1 MSLRARFA
9 FAFALVSAVVA
20 GVVGVLSYH
29 AAAERITQ
37 ANDTTLAAATT
48 ALAENQTGVLAPT
61 APPGD
66 DGAAG
71 PTGGRPD
78 GSGPDRRGPDGAE
91 RFQMLVGQRVA
102 PDGGVTP
109 LGGRAVPLPVTDVAR
124 GLAADPAAGRTDTT
138 QTRVGRDDYRILTTS
153 LGDGRGALQVAMD
166 VDVSD
171 RVVQGMANE
180 IAVVSL
186 VVLVVA
192 AAAGW
197 LLAGRITQRL
207 VRLTGLAEQV
217 SARGGVTGPDGEALR
232 VPVEGSDEVG
242 RLAASFTTMVERL
255 AASREAQDRLVQ
267 DAAHELRTPL
277 TSLRTNASVLR
288 RFAELP
294 AQARERLVADVQG
307 ETRELSHLV
316 DELVELALSG
326 HSEEPEET
334 VALATLATH
343 VAERVGRRSGREVV
357 VDADESVVRGY
368 RASLE
373 RGVGN
378 LLENAAKFDGGSD
391 APIELRVRR
400 GTTTVRDHGPGILP
414 ADADRVFDRFY
425 RADAAR
431 GLPGSGLGLAI
442 VRDVAERHGGA
453 AFVTTPSGG
462 GASVG
467 FGVAPER
474 LLPDPRRNPPGPWW
488 ADSG

>member
-9 FAFALVSAVVA
+9 LAFALVSAVVA
-20 GVVGVLSYH
+20 GLVGGLSYH
-29 AAAERITQ
+29 AVAEQTTQ

-48 ALAENQTGVLAPT
+48 ALAENQTGVLGSTP

-66 DGAAG
+66 DGGG
-71 PTGGRPD
+71 PPRGD
-78 GSGPDRRGPDGAE
+78 RGPGDSPA
-91 RFQMLVGQRVA
+91 RFQMLVGRRIA
-102 PDGGVTP
+102 PDGGVTV
-109 LGGRAVPLPVTDVAR
+109 LGGRPVVLPVTDVAR
-124 GLAADPAAGRTDTT
+124 GLAGAPAAGRTDTT
-138 QTRVGRDDYRILTTS
+138 EIAVGHDDYRILTTS
-153 LGDGRGALQVAMD
+153 LGGGAGALQVAMD
-166 VDVSD
+166 VDLSN
-171 RVVQGMANE
+171 RLVQGTANE

-186 VVLVVA
+186 IVLVVA

-207 VRLTGLAEQV
+207 VRLTRVAEQV
-217 SARGGVTGPDGEALR
+217 SARGGVSGPDVEALGA
-232 VPVEGSDEVG
+232 PVESVRGADEVG
-242 RLAASFTTMVERL
+242 RLSASFTTMVERL
-255 AASREAQDRLVQ
+255 ASSREAQDRLVQ

-288 RFAELP
+288 RFGELSP
-294 AQARERLVADVQG
+294 AARERLVSDVQG

-316 DELVELALSG
+316 DELVDLALSG
-326 HSEEPEET
+326 HSEEPEES
-334 VALATLATH
+334 VALAPLARRM
-343 VAERVGRRSGREVV
+343 ADRVTRRSGREIV
-357 VDADESVVRGY
+357 VDADDSVVRGY
-368 RASLE
+368 RAALE

-378 LLENAAKFDGGSD
+378 LLENAAKFDGD
-391 APIELRVRR
+391 AGVPIELRVRD

-462 GASVG
+462 GACVG
-467 FGVAPER
+467 FGVASER
-474 LLPDPRRNPPGPWW
+474 LVGDAAVDEVGT
-488 ADSG
+488 

>member
-9 FAFALVSAVVA
+9 LAFALVSAVVA
-20 GVVGVLSYH
+20 GLVGGLSYH
-29 AAAERITQ
+29 AVAERTTQ
-37 ANDTTLAAATT
+37 TNDTTLTAATI
-48 ALAENQTGVLAPT
+48 ALAAGQTGVLGSST
-61 APPGD
+61 PPAAD

-71 PTGGRPD
+71 GPPAGAHGRADP
-78 GSGPDRRGPDGAE
+78 A
-91 RFQMLVGQRVA
+91 RFQMLVGSRIG
-102 PDGGVTP
+102 PDGTVTV
-109 LGGRAVPLPVTDVAR
+109 LGGRPVALPVTDTARELAGALVA
-124 GLAADPAAGRTDTT
+124 GGTDTIEIT
-138 QTRVGRDDYRILTTS
+138 AGHDNYRVLTTS
-153 LGDGRGALQVAMD
+153 LGAGAGALQVAMD
-166 VDVSD
+166 VDLSD
-171 RVVQGMANE
+171 RLVQGTAEE
-180 IAVVSL
+180 ISVVSL
-186 VVLVVA
+186 IVLVVA

-217 SARGGVTGPDGEALR
+217 SARGGVSGPDVEALGA
-232 VPVEGSDEVG
+232 PVEGHDEVG
-242 RLAASFTTMVERL
+242 RLSASFRTMVERL
-255 AASREAQDRLVQ
+255 ASSREAQDRLVQ

-316 DELVELALSG
+316 DELVDLALSG
-326 HSEEPEET
+326 HTEEPEEP
-334 VALATLATH
+334 VALAALAQRAADR
-343 VAERVGRRSGREVV
+343 VARRSGREIV
-357 VDADESVVRGY
+357 VDPDGSVVRGY
-368 RASLE
+368 RAALE

-378 LLENAAKFDGGSD
+378 LLENAAKFDGDSG
-391 APIELRVRR
+391 APIELRVRA
-400 GTTTVRDHGPGILP
+400 GTTTVCDHGPGILP

-453 AFVTTPSGG
+453 AFATTPSGG
-462 GASVG
+462 GACVG

-474 LLPDPRRNPPGPWW
+474 LVTGDAPGGVEAP
-488 ADSG
+488 AEA

>member
-1 MSLRARFA
+1 VSLRARFA
-9 FAFALVSAVVA
+9 LAFAVISLVVA
-20 GVVGVLSYH
+20 GLVGVLSYH

-37 ANDTTLAAATT
+37 ANDTTLAAATA
-48 ALAENQTGVLAPT
+48 ALAENQTGVLTSTTPL
-61 APPGD
+61 PPGD
-66 DGAAG
+66 DGPPAQDS
-71 PTGGRPD
+71 RPD
-78 GSGPDRRGPDGAE
+78 TPSRL
-91 RFQMLVGQRVA
+91 QMLVGRRLA
-102 PDGGVTP
+102 PDGSATM
-109 LGGRAVPLPVTDVAR
+109 LGGRHVPLPVTDVAR
-124 GLAADPAAGRTDTT
+124 DLAAAAAAGRTDTT
-138 QTRVGRDDYRILTTS
+138 EITVGHDDYRILTTS

-166 VDVSD
+166 VDLSN
-171 RVVQGMANE
+171 RVLQGMANE

-197 LLAGRITQRL
+197 LLAGRITRRL

-217 SARGGVTGPDGEALR
+217 SARGVTGPDVEALQI
-232 VPVEGSDEVG
+232 PVEGTDEVG
-242 RLAASFTTMVERL
+242 RLSASFTTMVERL

-294 AQARERLVADVQG
+294 PAARARLVSDVQG

-326 HSEEPEET
+326 GSEEPEEP
-334 VALATLATH
+334 VALAGLARH
-343 VAERVGRRSGREVV
+343 AAERVGRRSGREIV
-357 VDADESVVRGY
+357 VDADGSVVRGY

-373 RGVGN
+373 RAVGN
-378 LLENAAKFDGGSD
+378 LLENAAKFDADSGE
-391 APIELRVRR
+391 PIELHIHR
-400 GTTTVRDHGPGILP
+400 GTTTVRDHGPGIRP

-425 RADAAR
+425 RADSAR

-467 FGVAPER
+467 FGIAPDR
-474 LLPDPRRNPPGPWW
+474 LLPDAEPEHAEAPAG
-488 ADSG
+488 A

>member
-9 FAFALVSAVVA
+9 LAFALVSAVVA
-20 GVVGVLSYH
+20 GLVGVLSYH

-48 ALAENQTGVLAPT
+48 ALAENQTGVLAST
-61 APPGD
+61 PPPPPPGGD
-66 DGAAG
+66 DGEGDGDGPRAG
-71 PTGGRPD
+71 RGDRDDPGRFQLLVGRRIAPDGAVTVLGGRP
-78 GSGPDRRGPDGAE
+78 
-91 RFQMLVGQRVA
+91 
-102 PDGGVTP
+102 
-109 LGGRAVPLPVTDVAR
+109 VPLPVTDAAR
-124 GLAADPAAGRTDTT
+124 GLATAPAAGRTDTT
-138 QTRVGRDDYRILTTS
+138 EITEGRSDYRVLTTS
-153 LGDGRGALQVAMD
+153 LGGGSGALQVAMD
-166 VDVSD
+166 VDLSH
-171 RVVQGMANE
+171 RVLQGMANE
-180 IAVVSL
+180 ITIASL

-217 SARGGVTGPDGEALR
+217 SARGVVAGPDVEALGI
-232 VPVEGSDEVG
+232 PVEGSDEVA

-294 AQARERLVADVQG
+294 PEARERLVADVQG

-326 HSEEPEET
+326 HSEEPEEP
-334 VALATLATH
+334 VALAAL
-343 VAERVGRRSGREVV
+343 VARVADRVGRRSGREIA
-357 VDADESVVRGY
+357 VDADDSVVRGY

-378 LLENAAKFDGGSD
+378 LLENAAKFDGDSD

-462 GASVG
+462 GACVG
-467 FGVAPER
+467 FGVAADR
-474 LLPDPRRNPPGPWW
+474 LVDHHAPTEATPTE
-488 ADSG
+488 A

>member
-1 MSLRARFA
+1 VSLRARFA
-9 FAFALVSAVVA
+9 LAFALVSAVVA
-20 GVVGVLSYH
+20 GLVGVLSYH

-37 ANDTTLAAATT
+37 ANDTTLAAATA
-48 ALAENQTGVLAPT
+48 ALAENQTGVLASTP
-61 APPGD
+61 APSPPGD
-66 DGAAG
+66 DDGGGPPRAGRGDGGDPGRFQLLVGRRIAPDGAV
-71 PTGGRPD
+71 TVLGGRP
-78 GSGPDRRGPDGAE
+78 
-91 RFQMLVGQRVA
+91 
-102 PDGGVTP
+102 
-109 LGGRAVPLPVTDVAR
+109 VPLPVTDVAR
-124 GLAADPAAGRTDTT
+124 SLATAPTAGRTDTT
-138 QTRVGRDDYRILTTS
+138 EITDGRSDYRILTTS
-153 LGDGRGALQVAMD
+153 LGGGAGALQVAMD
-166 VDVSD
+166 VDLSH
-171 RVVQGMANE
+171 RVLTGMANE
-180 IAVVSL
+180 ITIASL
-186 VVLVVA
+186 VVLLVA

-217 SARGGVTGPDGEALR
+217 SVRGAVTGPDVEALG
-232 VPVEGSDEVG
+232 VPVDGSDEVG

-294 AQARERLVADVQG
+294 PQARERLVSDVQG

-334 VALATLATH
+334 VALAGLAQH
-343 VAERVGRRSGREVV
+343 VTDRVGRRGGREIV
-357 VDADESVVRGY
+357 VDADDSLVRGF

-378 LLENAAKFDGGSD
+378 LLENAAKFDGESD

-400 GTTTVRDHGPGILP
+400 GTITVRDHGPGILP

-425 RADAAR
+425 RADVAR

-462 GASVG
+462 GACVG
-467 FGVAPER
+467 FGVAADR
-474 LLPDPRRNPPGPWW
+474 LVAHHAPVDGQ
-488 ADSG
+488 A